1 MNQHSSSQQP
11 PWHPDDCGNASQ
23 ERERTHREEPTAGS
37 PPPPPP
43 PGPLPYGPGA
53 GEHHP
58 YGPYGP
64 PQLGGDPHTGPP
76 APGYG
81 PNLDPRHDP
90 RWVYTAH
97 DPTDESR
104 PIPYFS
110 GDYSGPDHYYQR
122 RRRRRGPLQVFI
134 NGAGILAFA
143 FLLLGFLA
151 LVFDWDTEN
160 TPLEQFFSTE
170 PESPPAEV
178 LPESHDPEIDLADQL
193 DHVHGGIEVDWETG
207 GQHTGPGLDPGQE
220 VGAAPGIFMV
230 DTQVYQY
237 LGFGTGMVVSSDG
250 LAITNY
256 HVVESSMTVS
266 ITMADTNQRYSATV
280 LGRDAD
286 RDIAVLQIDTE
297 DQPLEVASINPGQV
311 TTGDTVAG
319 VGNAGGQGYLTSVV
333 GEIQSTNETIHIE
346 PQEPGSPAQYLEQL
360 IMITSDIV
368 PGYSGGPTVD
378 SDGQVIAVSTAA
390 SQNTTDTN
398 EAFGYA
404 VPITNA
410 LAVVEQVLQG
420 DDSGSVVIGA
430 GGALGIVVSSEPGS
444 GARVIEVSNGSAGAE
459 IGLQPDDLILEIDG
473 QEVVNSSF
481 ISRYVRDKSPGDD
494 VDVVWQTAD
503 GSRMQATVELD
514 EASIN

>member
-1 MNQHSSSQQP
+1 MPEQSEGYHQP
-11 PWHPDDCGNASQ
+11 PPD
-23 ERERTHREEPTAGS
+23 P
-37 PPPPPP
+37 
-43 PGPLPYGPGA
+43 PYGYA
-53 GEHHP
+53 
-58 YGPYGP
+58 
-64 PQLGGDPHTGPP
+64 T
-76 APGYG
+76 
-81 PNLDPRHDP
+81 DPRQDP
-90 RWVYTAH
+90 RWVYAPH
-97 DPTDESR
+97 DSRDEIR
-104 PIPYFS
+104 EMPYFN
-110 GDYSGPDHYYQR
+110 GYPGPPAKP
-122 RRRRRGPLQVFI
+122 RRRGPLSAI
-134 NGAGILAFA
+134 ILGAGILGAA
-143 FLLLGFLA
+143 ILLIGLLSQCLNWDNQANPLQDLCSPSPSAPHVVPDEEGSVES
-151 LVFDWDTEN
+151 LVEG
-160 TPLEQFFSTE
+160 
-170 PESPPAEV
+170 
-178 LPESHDPEIDLADQL
+178 L
-193 DHVHGGIEVDWETG
+193 DHIHDGIDIDWQAG

-220 VGAAPGIFMV
+220 VSEAPGVFMV
-230 DTQVYQY
+230 DTEVYQY

-256 HVVESSMTVS
+256 HVVESSMSVS

-481 ISRYVRDKSPGDD
+481 ISRCVRDKSPCDD
-494 VDVVWQTAD
+494 VEVVRQTAD